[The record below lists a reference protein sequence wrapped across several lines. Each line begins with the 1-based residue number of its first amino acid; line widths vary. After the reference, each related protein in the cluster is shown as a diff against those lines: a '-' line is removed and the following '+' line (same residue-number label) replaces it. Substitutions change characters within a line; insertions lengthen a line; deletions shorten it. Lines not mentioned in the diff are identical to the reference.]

1 MEKTGGSVM
10 NLSGWVTM
18 ILSVSGVT
26 LFFAYTLIKVL
37 RIESAKKK
45 LHSTLDETPDTK
57 EDR

>member
-1 MEKTGGSVM
+1 M